1 MPETKNNNKN
11 PCLLEGHLNRNFKT
25 DFQFEALCVR
35 VCVCVCVCVCFFLTL
50 CDPMDYNLPGFCV
63 YGIFQAQI
71 LEWVAISYSR
81 GCSPPRDGVH
91 ISCI

>member
-35 VCVCVCVCVCFFLTL
+35 VCVCVCVCVFLSDSL
-50 CDPMDYNLPGFCV
+50 RPHGL
-63 YGIFQAQI
+63 
-71 LEWVAISYSR
+71 
-81 GCSPPRDGVH
+81 
-91 ISCI
+91 